1 MTRVCSACGKDKDVS
16 GGKICE
22 KGHFVCKSCAYDRRY
37 CPICDKK
44 LMHIKPETNGVI
56 LSGLLLPSRPHAVPG
71 YKG

>member
-1 MTRVCSACGKDKDVS
+1 MTRVCSSCGKDKDVS

-44 LMHIKPETNGVI
+44 LMHHQRKQISGFV
-56 LSGLLLPSRPHAVPG
+56 LSGLMFPSRSHASAAI
-71 YKG
+71 